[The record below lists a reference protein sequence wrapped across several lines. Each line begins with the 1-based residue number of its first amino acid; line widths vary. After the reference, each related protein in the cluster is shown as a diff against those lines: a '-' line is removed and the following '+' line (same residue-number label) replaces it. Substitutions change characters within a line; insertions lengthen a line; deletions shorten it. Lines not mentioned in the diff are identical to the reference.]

1 MNLDQARKELSDLTT
16 VMDNSV
22 ESVHNA
28 SLRAQQLIYEALAEQ
43 VLRFDISQGS
53 FVYGQ
58 DFSQRFAII
67 DKRIKSIINREYIPN
82 VKGYL
87 REYKTIED
95 TAVNLHK
102 SYNQLQ
108 IDKAKLEPAKR
119 AVYDQAEYYLT
130 EGLADA
136 YIQPAKYL
144 LMQQVASGATVK
156 QAQSL
161 LKNWNDG
168 EITSGKL
175 TSARPTPRLQA
186 YSLQIA
192 RDSMFQ
198 YNGVIQDIIGKEYGL
213 KEWGIYV
220 GGLLKDSRPAC
231 IYLVGLKRKINIK
244 EIPKVLE
251 TYPDGII
258 PNTTMANFPIRR
270 CGYNCT
276 HQWMFVKG

>member
-213 KEWGIYV
+213 TKFIYV
-220 GGLLKDSRPAC
+220 GDIIADSRPFC
-231 IYLVGLKRKINIK
+231 RHLVGLKRKIDIE
-244 EIPKVLE
+244 EIPKLVE
-251 TYPDGII
+251 TYPEGLI
-258 PNTTMANFPIRR
+258 PNTTKNNFPVVRGGFSCR
-270 CGYNCT
+270 
-276 HQWMFVKG
+276 HSVMMVK

>member
-1 MNLDQARKELSDLTT
+1 MNIDEARGKLSDLTDT
-16 VMDNSV
+16 MDKSV
-22 ESVHNA
+22 EGVHNA
-28 SLRAQQLIYEALAEQ
+28 AMKAQQLIYEALAEQ
-43 VLRFDISQGS
+43 VSRFEISQGN

-67 DKRIKSIINREYIPN
+67 DKRIKSIINRVYIPD

-87 REYKTIED
+87 RDYKTIED
-95 TAVNLHK
+95 TTVNLHK
-102 SYNQLQ
+102 SYNELQ
-108 IDKAKLEPAKR
+108 IDKQLLTPAKR

-144 LMQQVASGATVK
+144 LMQQVASGASIK

-161 LKNWNDG
+161 LKQWNEG

-213 KEWGIYV
+213 TKFIYV
-220 GGLLKDSRPAC
+220 GGLVSDSRPFC
-231 IYLVGLKRKINIK
+231 RHLVGLKRKIDLD
-244 EIPKVLE
+244 EIPPLVEK
-251 TYPDGII
+251 YPQGLI
-258 PNTTMANFPIRR
+258 PNTTKKTFPIWRG
-270 CGYNCT
+270 GYNCRHT
-276 HQWMFVKG
+276 VMMVKG